1 MSIIEMSLC
10 YFLLSAHLRSK
21 HLTCR
26 LVHPWEKNMHLKLHF
41 LAIVKCKEMHLGI
54 CVSRLKSLKSSQR
67 YRILVER
74 GAITPYLIKVAVL
87 WTKTVVSLSVI
98 VLGQKFKQ
106 ITKLYI
112 PSTINTDY
120 RKVASSKTSRSEI
133 HAFSDCLWRG
143 FLIYMYCEL
152 LTKSW
157 FPN

>member
-10 YFLLSAHLRSK
+10 YFHLSAHLRSK

-26 LVHPWEKNMHLKLHF
+26 LVHPWEKNNAFKIAFFSLK
-41 LAIVKCKEMHLGI
+41 VKCKEMHLGI

-106 ITKLYI
+106 ILKICIPRNINSDWLCNLAEKAKLAVI
-112 PSTINTDY
+112 PL
-120 RKVASSKTSRSEI
+120 KVSVIKRL
-133 HAFSDCLWRG
+133 H
-143 FLIYMYCEL
+143 
-152 LTKSW
+152 
-157 FPN
+157 

>member
-1 MSIIEMSLC
+1 MIFNRCHFTGWLYCFQVKWNSKNGNICYINHKTFYLLLNKMLSFQTLCSI
-10 YFLLSAHLRSK
+10 RSMFRV
-21 HLTCR
+21 LGIYNFACR

-41 LAIVKCKEMHLGI
+41 LAKVKCKEMHLGI

-106 ITKLYI
+106 IAKLI
-112 PSTINTDY
+112 IH
-120 RKVASSKTSRSEI
+120 SK
-133 HAFSDCLWRG
+133 
-143 FLIYMYCEL
+143 
-152 LTKSW
+152 
-157 FPN
+157 